1 MRLFVAVSFSQEAKD
16 ALLRCQ
22 QQLRELGMTGNFTRP
37 ENLHLTLAFIGET
50 DRLAA
55 ARKALE
61 KVKLPAFSMAL
72 GEIGRFSDLWWAGI
86 RENSAL
92 QELALQVQEQL
103 RAGGFSIERRPFK
116 PHVTLVRQ
124 ATAVRPVRLELPAA
138 VTAVESFSLMQSQRL
153 QGRLVYSE
161 AYRRTL
167 RL

>member
-1 MRLFVAVSFSQEAKD
+1 MRLFVALSFSQQARD

-50 DRLAA
+50 DRVAQA
-55 ARKALE
+55 CRALE
-61 KVKLPAFSMAL
+61 RIEQPAFSMVL

-86 RENSAL
+86 RENAAL
-92 QELALQVQEQL
+92 QELALRVQEQL
-103 RAGGFSIERRPFK
+103 RAGGFSIDRRPFR

-124 ATAVRPVRLELPAA
+124 ASASRPVRLALPAA

-161 AYRRTL
+161 VYRR
-167 RL
+167 RLA